1 MVAKLSI
8 FKSDWSDPF
17 CSLRNQMI
25 RLHLAATTL
34 LKNPRISRCSNH
46 LSFSTKKARAEFP
59 AGICNY
65 VTKSHQERPHT
76 DTASESFDPQQQ
88 KILCKALQHVNELG
102 YSINNI
108 AFVRIFYNAQLI

>member
-1 MVAKLSI
+1 
-8 FKSDWSDPF
+8 
-17 CSLRNQMI
+17 MI

-108 AFVRIFYNAQLI
+108 AFVRIFFYNAQLI